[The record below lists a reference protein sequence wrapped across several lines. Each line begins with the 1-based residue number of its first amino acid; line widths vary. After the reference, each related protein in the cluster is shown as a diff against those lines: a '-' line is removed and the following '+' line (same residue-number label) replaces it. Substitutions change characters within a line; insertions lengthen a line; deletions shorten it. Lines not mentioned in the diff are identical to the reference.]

1 PGERPRVQRPPRRY
15 RPSGSRWA
23 RVLSIY
29 RLLWRPVQPPVKER
43 KRFCAVH
50 PVPSEE
56 TGHLPALGDAQPSVQ
71 ILDTGELDVHELV
84 GDKRHAVQVPD
95 FDHEGPGSY

>member
-1 PGERPRVQRPPRRY
+1 M
-15 RPSGSRWA
+15 
-23 RVLSIY
+23 
-29 RLLWRPVQPPVKER
+29 
-43 KRFCAVH
+43 
-50 PVPSEE
+50 PSEE